1 MRALGL
7 ILLQLVM
14 SLIVT
19 ASVMAAAIVAV
30 PPLRDRPALGAGL
43 DGRGVCDSVRVPGP
57 LVAKSAR
64 IEGSGRFACLARGP
78 AVQPGRGSQRS
89 NPAARARGQTLTR
102 REGDSN
108 LYGICRSAQRPTSR
122 KRP

>member
-43 DGRGVCDSVRVPGP
+43 MVAVCAAAFVCLVRWWPSRRG
-57 LVAKSAR
+57 
-64 IEGSGRFACLARGP
+64 
-78 AVQPGRGSQRS
+78 
-89 NPAARARGQTLTR
+89 
-102 REGDSN
+102 
-108 LYGICRSAQRPTSR
+108 
-122 KRP
+122 

>member
-19 ASVMAAAIVAV
+19 ASVMAAAMLAA

-43 DGRGVCDSVRVPGP
+43 MVGVCAASFTCFVRWWPN
-57 LVAKSAR
+57 R
-64 IEGSGRFACLARGP
+64 RG
-78 AVQPGRGSQRS
+78 
-89 NPAARARGQTLTR
+89 
-102 REGDSN
+102 
-108 LYGICRSAQRPTSR
+108 
-122 KRP
+122 